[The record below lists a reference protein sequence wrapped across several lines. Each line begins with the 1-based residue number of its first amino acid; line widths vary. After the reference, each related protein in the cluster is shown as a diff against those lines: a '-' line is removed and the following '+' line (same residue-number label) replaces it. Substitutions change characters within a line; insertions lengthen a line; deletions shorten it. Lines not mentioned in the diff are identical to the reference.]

1 MGMDNPRSQRANQDE
16 LQQLRPRFL
25 GQEGT
30 GGGINWL
37 YMTPLAAAPL
47 LPLVRIALRPYPKAR
62 DMVFG
67 SLIAFFL
74 CHGAWLIGRGFN
86 ERQEQQKRLVALWD
100 AEQRRQREEQL

>member
-1 MGMDNPRSQRANQDE
+1 VSRLRGLRTIHAAWHPTHTHTPTHD
-16 LQQLRPRFL
+16 QQTMSPV
-25 GQEGT
+25 
-30 GGGINWL
+30 
-37 YMTPLAAAPL
+37 
-47 LPLVRIALRPYPKAR
+47 VRIALRPYPKAR